1 MNPFAS
7 KVTFAPVPAFESAPE
22 FPFEPAYE
30 IECGNMRG
38 IAPDHRVSHLC
49 STNGSCF
56 DGQPMFVRRCGYYC
70 KGSLTGL
77 IFRDTVR
84 DGSTNPNDLLASKL
98 DFPWMLVDERGLVP
112 MPLSAA
118 VERAQR
124 GIDEGLKCLTA
135 LERDRYLKAMSWA
148 VFALYP
154 SATLHLITLENGRLR
169 LWDNASF
176 DELCAK
182 CEEIERFN
190 CGMGPAHGLSLDPA
204 TVRTKD
210 ELLASLSVARDDW
223 ADPDELSQQI
233 WDGLVPHIRSGAI
246 HAADVVAT
254 GFQSIW
260 YFNRDRLGEC
270 RAFKTLVEQEG
281 WDPRFASEAVEFM
294 ADLYQMVDATP
305 EVLGD
310 SLAGSG
316 AALEEMLLG
325 NPRLWDEVI
334 REGEEVAG
342 TGFSNFH
349 PGHRVE
355 QQERVARIV
364 DALEQGD
371 GAGAGALLESMFPG
385 GPCMHVGFRAAA

>member
-1 MNPFAS
+1 M
-7 KVTFAPVPAFESAPE
+7 
-22 FPFEPAYE
+22 
-30 IECGNMRG
+30 
-38 IAPDHRVSHLC
+38 
-49 STNGSCF
+49 
-56 DGQPMFVRRCGYYC
+56 
-70 KGSLTGL
+70 
-77 IFRDTVR
+77 
-84 DGSTNPNDLLASKL
+84 
-98 DFPWMLVDERGLVP
+98 DERGLMP
-112 MPLSAA
+112 MSLSAA

-135 LERDRYLKAMSWA
+135 LERDRYMRAMSWA

-154 SATLHLITLENGRLR
+154 SATLHLVTLEDGRLR

-176 DELCAK
+176 DELRAK
-182 CEEIERFN
+182 CDEIEHFN
-190 CGMGPAHGLSLDPA
+190 CGIGPIHGLCLDPA
-204 TVRTKD
+204 TVQTKD

-233 WDGLVPHIRSGAI
+233 WDDLVPHIRSGAI
-246 HAADVVAT
+246 RAADVVAT

-260 YFNRDRLGEC
+260 YFNRNRLAEC
-270 RAFKTLVEQEG
+270 RALKILVEQDWDDLVPHIRSGAIRAADVVATGFQSIWYFNRNRLAECRALKILVEQEG

-316 AALEEMLLG
+316 AALEEMLLE

-349 PGHRVE
+349 PGHRAE

-364 DALEQGD
+364 GALEQGD

-385 GPCMHVGFRAAA
+385 GPCVHVGFRAAA